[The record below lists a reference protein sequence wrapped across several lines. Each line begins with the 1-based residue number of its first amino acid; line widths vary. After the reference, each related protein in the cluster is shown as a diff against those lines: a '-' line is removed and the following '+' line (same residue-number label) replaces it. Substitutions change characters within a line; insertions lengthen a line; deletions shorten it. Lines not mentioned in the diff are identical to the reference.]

1 MLGVEEVEQASVER
15 LNNCINIMGS
25 PRTHTYTAGGEG
37 GRAGSSVNLLSL
49 AFKTMA

>member
-15 LNNCINIMGS
+15 LNNCINITGS
-25 PRTHTYTAGGEG
+25 PRTHTYTAGGG
-37 GRAGSSVNLLSL
+37 GWAGSTVNLLSL

>member
-15 LNNCINIMGS
+15 LNNCINITGS

-37 GRAGSSVNLLSL
+37 GGQLCKS
-49 AFKTMA
+49 AFSCF